1 MSGIYWHIALRCMPR
16 WNVGMEEQVA
26 LFNEHGQVVGQAPR
40 SEVRAENLRHGATS
54 IVVFNADGHIFVHQR
69 TPIKD
74 VYPGLYD
81 FTAGGVIQ
89 VDEHPDESARR
100 EAKEELGVH
109 SKLVALGE
117 ANYCDAS
124 TTYRAF
130 LYWTIVQGPLRLQ
143 AEEVACGSW
152 VAQNEL
158 IADIT
163 RDPTRYMPDSVEL
176 LLDWLRGLNGNLP
189 VAH

>member
-1 MSGIYWHIALRCMPR
+1 MSGIYWHIALRCLPR

-69 TPIKD
+69 IPIKD

-89 VDEHPDESARR
+89 VD
-100 EAKEELGVH
+100 V
-109 SKLVALGE
+109 
-117 ANYCDAS
+117 
-124 TTYRAF
+124 
-130 LYWTIVQGPLRLQ
+130 VQGPLSLQ

-158 IADIT
+158 ITDIT

>member
-1 MSGIYWHIALRCMPR
+1 MSGLFWHIALRRMPR
-16 WNVGMEEQVA
+16 WNIGMEEQVA

-40 SEVRAENLRHGATS
+40 SQVRAENLRHGASS
-54 IVVFNADGHIFVHQR
+54 IVVFNADGKIFVHQR
-69 TPIKD
+69 TQIKD

-89 VDEHPDESARR
+89 VAEDPDESARR
-100 EAKEELGVH
+100 EAKEELGVD
-109 SKLVALGE
+109 SELVGLGE
-117 ANYCDAS
+117 ANYCDAN

-130 LYWTIVQGPLRLQ
+130 LYWTIAHGPLSLQ
-143 AEEVACGSW
+143 AEEVACGFW

-158 IADIT
+158 ITDIT
-163 RDPTRYMPDSVEL
+163 RDPARYMPDSVEL